1 MENRS
6 EGRSCDMAGSI
17 NRKSSRGYKA
27 PTTTLGFITI
37 NFVPSWFAVCMG
49 TGVLATLLNT
59 SPRQFKGL
67 LYISTVFYL
76 LNILL
81 FVLFLVMSIAR
92 YTLYPWVLVR
102 MLKHPGICMFLGTF
116 PMALCTIINGTVLLV
131 VPVFG
136 QWAVYLVQILWWLDV
151 ALTFLSSFVIPM
163 LMFHIHQLALET
175 MTAAWL
181 LPLVPTVVAASSG
194 GLVATVVSRNSAAAV
209 LVVSYMLWGIGMGLS
224 FMVMTLYFHRLA
236 IHNLP
241 TSEVIVSA
249 FLPLGPLGQG
259 AFGIIQL
266 AKAARPILQ
275 TAHFAESASAADV
288 IYIASVLVGLLMSGL
303 GFWWLI
309 HGVSSVLI
317 RQFNGGIVFNMGF
330 WGFIFPLG
338 VYIASIIAIAEAL
351 DSAALS
357 WLAVVFIIILV
368 CLWFYV
374 AASTVANSLNR
385 KLFVAPC
392 MTPGP
397 SARQLDTHVSQ
408 EIAIEQFEH

>member
-1 MENRS
+1 MENS
-6 EGRSCDMAGSI
+6 KEGQSRDMTGSTQR
-17 NRKSSRGYKA
+17 NSSRVSKE
-27 PTTTLGFITI
+27 PTTTLGYIII

-49 TGVLATLLNT
+49 TGILSNLLKT
-59 SPRQFKGL
+59 APRQFTGL
-67 LYISTVFYL
+67 AYISTIFYL

-81 FVLFLVMSIAR
+81 FVLFLALSIAR

-136 QWAVYLVQILWWLDV
+136 QWAVYLVQVLWWLDV
-151 ALTFLSSFVIPM
+151 ALTFLSSFLIPM

-181 LPLVPTVVAASSG
+181 LPLVPTIVAAASG
-194 GLVATVVSRNSAAAV
+194 GLVATVVSENSAAV
-209 LVVSYMLWGIGMGLS
+209 ILVVSYMLWGIGMGLS
-224 FMVMTLYFHRLA
+224 FLVMTLYFHRLA

-259 AFGIIQL
+259 AYGLIQL

-275 TAHFAESASAADV
+275 TAQFAHSVSAADTV
-288 IYIASVLVGLLMSGL
+288 YIVSVLIALLMSGL

-338 VYIASIIAIAEAL
+338 VYTASIIAIADAL
-351 DSAALS
+351 DLDALS
-357 WLAVVFIIILV
+357 WLAVVFIVVLV
-368 CLWFYV
+368 CLWFFV
-374 AASTVANSLNR
+374 AASTVANTLNR

-392 MTPGP
+392 LTPGP
-397 SARQLDTHVSQ
+397 SVRQLDTHVSQ
-408 EIAIEQFEH
+408 EMAIDQFD

>member
-1 MENRS
+1 
-6 EGRSCDMAGSI
+6 MAG
-17 NRKSSRGYKA
+17 NCHRKSSRVSKE
-27 PTTTLGFITI
+27 PTTTLGFIII

-49 TGVLATLLNT
+49 TGIVAILLHT

-67 LYISTVFYL
+67 EYISTVFYL
-76 LNILL
+76 LNIVL
-81 FVLFLVMSIAR
+81 FVLFLVLSIAR

-102 MLKHPGICMFLGTF
+102 MLKHPGICMFLGTL
-116 PMALCTIINGTVLLV
+116 PMALCTIINGTVLIV
-131 VPVFG
+131 VPAFG
-136 QWAVYLVQILWWLDV
+136 QWAVYLVQVLWWLDV

-181 LPLVPTVVAASSG
+181 LPLVPTVVAAASG
-194 GLVATVVSRNSAAAV
+194 GLVATVVGRNSAAAI
-209 LVVSYMLWGIGMGLS
+209 LVVSYMLWGTGMGLS
-224 FMVMTLYFHRLA
+224 FLVMTLYFHRLA
-236 IHNLP
+236 VHNLP

-266 AKAARPILQ
+266 AKAAKPILQ
-275 TAHFAESASAADV
+275 TADFESAAPAADT
-288 IYIASVLVGLLMSGL
+288 IYIVSVLVGLLMSGL
-303 GFWWLI
+303 GFWWLV

-338 VYIASIIAIAEAL
+338 VYTAAIIAIAQAL

-357 WLAVVFIIILV
+357 WLAVVFIIVLV
-368 CLWFYV
+368 CLWFFV

-392 MTPGP
+392 LTPGP
-397 SARQLDTHVSQ
+397 SVRQLDTHVSQ
-408 EIAIEQFEH
+408 EMAIERFDG